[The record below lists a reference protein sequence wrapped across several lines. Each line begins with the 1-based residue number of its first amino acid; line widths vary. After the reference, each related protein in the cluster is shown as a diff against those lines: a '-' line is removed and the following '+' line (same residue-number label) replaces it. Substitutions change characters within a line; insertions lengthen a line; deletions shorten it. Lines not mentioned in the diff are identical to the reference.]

1 MSRFNIITAKFTQV
15 FGSGVHEGKSRFNT
29 GAKPLIPSARG
40 FKAALI
46 SGAGLAESRL
56 GVPDVGILGLA
67 DNLEGTR
74 MIASRTNLL
83 LIADADTGYGNAM
96 TVYHVVKEFEK
107 TGVAGIMIEDQVWPK
122 RCGHLSGK
130 EVIPTEEMVA
140 KIRAAVDARENLD
153 FIIKARTDAA
163 IKGIEEAINRANA
176 YLKAGADLVLA
187 DALLS
192 VQDIEK
198 FTKNVGGPVAVN
210 MGFGI
215 RRRPTTPLLTP
226 KVLKEIGVKVIDY
239 GRITSAAAIMGM
251 KKALTALLETVDKET
266 VTERPDL
273 VVDFNELQELMDYK
287 KYLELD
293 RKYRVE

>member
-1 MSRFNIITAKFTQV
+1 MNNRPSLLKAMLKGDDIILMPAVWDGFSAKV
-15 FGSGVHEGKSRFNT
+15 VE
-29 GAKPLIPSARG
+29 AMG

-140 KIRAAVDARENLD
+140 KIRAAVDARENPD

-176 YLKAGADLVLA
+176 YLKAGADLVFA

-273 VVDFNELQELMDYK
+273 VVDFDELQELMDYK